1 MQLFYDTSLDTSLTI
16 GSPIKLGTELSHHMI
31 VVLRRSVGDSVSICN
46 GAGWLYE
53 CSIVSASKRECELI
67 IESVEQN
74 WGRQCEAT
82 IKLAIAP
89 TKSVDR
95 LEWAVE
101 KAVEI
106 GASSIVPIMTQRTER
121 KSVNAERLRRVA
133 RSAAEQSLKGNLP
146 VVEEMQ
152 KFKDFVAQNP
162 NGFIAHC
169 NEGQKISIPVGQSS
183 YTILIGPEG
192 DFSPAEVELALSY
205 GYRAVT
211 LGRQRFRTET
221 AALCAL
227 YHCTL

>member
-1 MQLFYDTSLDTSLTI
+1 MQLFYDTSLSGSLVV
-16 GSPIKLGTELSHHMI
+16 GSPIKLGSELSHHMV
-31 VVLRRSVGDSVSICN
+31 VVLRRGVGDSVFICN
-46 GAGWLYE
+46 GDGWLYG
-53 CSIVSASKRECELI
+53 CSIDSASKRECGLTI
-67 IESVEQN
+67 NSVEQG
-74 WGRQCEAT
+74 WGRQCEVD

-121 KSVNAERLRRVA
+121 KSVNIERLSRVA
-133 RSAAEQSLKGNLP
+133 RSAAEQSLKGSLP
-146 VVEEMQ
+146 VVEPMQ
-152 KFKDFVAQNP
+152 KFKDFVALNP

-169 NEGQKISIPVGQSS
+169 IDGEKVTIPLGLSS

-192 DFSPAEVELALSY
+192 DFSPDEVELALSY